1 MNHTI
6 NEAMIAVEK
15 RKEIDF
21 ANVVLCLLVMLIHI
35 LSKAVSALDRTS
47 VQFAAVF
54 IPSRL
59 ASFVVQGFIFLSAM
73 KYFMRY
79 WDGGLEYGKFLWA
92 RIKTIVVPYVIWNVI
107 YYFSLMPFGYFIFD
121 PLALLKYIL
130 VGDMISHFYFVV
142 IIVQFYVLMPLWV
155 WLVKRISGKILI
167 PLSLIIM
174 VVFSRCFA
182 PQILYEDRI
191 FIKYIFYWICGCFAG
206 KYYKEFLGLLRNNW
220 RWISAFFILTA
231 GADVFLTLA
240 HRSGTMAIPYLDDI
254 HIVYCMAAILFVF
267 TASLWKIGQIVDD
280 RFFSMINRQS
290 YNIYLSHC
298 LLLYF
303 ADGFASRYMAVGQG
317 ELLLFRLVICYGI
330 TFVLWGAYD
339 CIKRQNL
346 YKSGC

>member
-1 MNHTI
+1 
-6 NEAMIAVEK
+6 MIAVEK
-15 RKEIDF
+15 RREIDF

-35 LSKAVSALDRTS
+35 LSKEVSALDRTS

-59 ASFVVQGFIFLSAM
+59 ASFVVQGFIFLSAV

-79 WDGGLEYGKFLWA
+79 RDGGLKYGKFL
-92 RIKTIVVPYVIWNVI
+92 RTRFKTIVVPYVIWNII
-107 YYFSLMPFGYFIFD
+107 YYFSLMPFGYFIFN
-121 PLALLKYIL
+121 PPALLKYIL

-155 WLVKRISGKILI
+155 WLVKKISGKILI
-167 PLSLIIM
+167 PLSLAIM
-174 VVFSRCFA
+174 VVFSRYFA

-206 KYYKEFLGLLRNNW
+206 KYYNEFLRHLRNC
-220 RWISAFFILTA
+220 RHWIYAFFIFIA
-231 GADVFLTLA
+231 ASDGFLTWA
-240 HRSGTMAIPYLDDI
+240 DKSGIIAVPYLEDI
-254 HIVYCMAAILFVF
+254 HIIYCTAAILFVF
-267 TASLWKIGQIVDD
+267 TVSLWKIEQIVDN

-298 LLLYF
+298 LFLYF
-303 ADGFASRYMAVGQG
+303 ADGFASRYMEAGQG
-317 ELLLFRLVICYGI
+317 ELLLFRLIICYGI
-330 TFVLWGAYD
+330 TFILWGAYD
-339 CIKRQNL
+339 CIKHRNL